1 LIERVERPTKHII
14 GHIGDGFYRSNDPT
28 NSVKALKEEVEE
40 TSKKDMMVLCYRR
53 YGKVLV
59 YPERMY
65 MSEQVEKV
73 K

>member
-1 LIERVERPTKHII
+1 MSRVERPTKHII
-14 GHIGDGFYRSNDPT
+14 GHIGDGFHGSNDPT

-40 TSKKDMMVLCYRR
+40 TSKKDMVVLCYRR

-65 MSEQVEKV
+65 MSEHVEKV
-73 K
+73 Q